1 MRAARRALVPSA
13 VAAASVAAYL
23 YTSGL
28 LGQGE
33 RAALAILIIAAGLWI
48 TEAAPLPATALL
60 VPLLQSLLG
69 VRSFGDSLRPFFDP
83 VVMLL
88 LGGFLLAA
96 AVEKYDLD
104 EYFASQV
111 VSRVRADAR
120 ILLLVMMTATM
131 ALSLWISNTAAA
143 AIMMTLAL
151 KLVEG
156 AEDKGDN
163 FPKALVL
170 GIAYSATVGGVGTL
184 VGTTTTAMAAGTLK
198 RLTGAEITFLGWILY
213 GLPVSLLMVLAS
225 WALLISLFPFGGR
238 KVSPSQISMRP
249 LGGRQMLTLAVF
261 AVSIILW
268 ITERV
273 PDPLIP
279 LIGWRGHGL
288 SSSIVAAII
297 AVILFFSGL
306 LDERD
311 LSRVNWGVLILIGG
325 GLSLGEALEVSGLMN
340 RIGEALLIFTRGA
353 GTIPIILIVSL
364 FGLVITVVA
373 SNTASAAIFLPI
385 AIGIAAS
392 TGIDPAVLAAIV
404 GITTSLDFMLPVG
417 TPPNAIAYSTGKVSL
432 REMVKAGL
440 ILDILGWLITS
451 ALAIIIWPHIA

>member
-1 MRAARRALVPSA
+1 
-13 VAAASVAAYL
+13 
-23 YTSGL
+23 
-28 LGQGE
+28 
-33 RAALAILIIAAGLWI
+33 
-48 TEAAPLPATALL
+48 
-60 VPLLQSLLG
+60 
-69 VRSFGDSLRPFFDP
+69 
-83 VVMLL
+83 
-88 LGGFLLAA
+88 
-96 AVEKYDLD
+96 
-104 EYFASQV
+104 
-111 VSRVRADAR
+111 
-120 ILLLVMMTATM
+120 
-131 ALSLWISNTAAA
+131 
-143 AIMMTLAL
+143 
-151 KLVEG
+151 
-156 AEDKGDN
+156 
-163 FPKALVL
+163 
-170 GIAYSATVGGVGTL
+170 
-184 VGTTTTAMAAGTLK
+184 
-198 RLTGAEITFLGWILY
+198 
-213 GLPVSLLMVLAS
+213 
-225 WALLISLFPFGGR
+225 
-238 KVSPSQISMRP
+238 MRP

-288 SSSIVAAII
+288 SSSMVAAII

-364 FGLVITVVA
+364 FGLAITVLA

-392 TGIDPAVLAAIV
+392 TGIDPAILAAIV

-451 ALAIIIWPHIA
+451 ALAIIIWPRIA